1 MVSAQFSVSVV
12 RTVRYTNAQGDTLV
26 VGSETVTGKK
36 ADVITAAH
44 LASEAAIR
52 LIKPGGVNWDVTDA
66 VQKIAEAFGCQP
78 CEGIL
83 SHSQQRNVVDGKK
96 EIILN
101 PSEKIKRETHT
112 FEEGDVFGVDI
123 LISTGDGK
131 VKKMEARTTVFKRVS
146 DFKYSLKLPTSRK
159 ALSLIDKHFGAF
171 PFALRTLSEQSD
183 EKSARMGVIEPQKHG
198 LLLAYD
204 VFEAKL
210 DDVVALFHT

>member
-1 MVSAQFSVSVV
+1 MGGQPIS
-12 RTVRYTNAQGDTLV
+12 
-26 VGSETVTGKK
+26 GKK
-36 ADVITAAH
+36 ADVLLAAH

-52 LIKPGGVNWDVTDA
+52 LIKPGGKNWDVTDA
-66 VQKIAEAFGCQP
+66 VQKIAETFGCKP

-83 SHSQQRNVVDGKK
+83 SHSQSRNVVDGKK

-101 PSEKIKRETHT
+101 PSENVKRETHT

-131 VKKMEARTTVFKRVS
+131 VKKVESRTTVFKRAA
-146 DFKYSLKLPTSRK
+146 DLKYSLKMPTSRK
-159 ALSLIDKHFGAF
+159 ALSEIDKSFGAF
-171 PFALRTLSEQSD
+171 PFSLRSLSEKTD

-204 VFEAKL
+204 VFEAKPE
-210 DDVVALFHT
+210 DFVALFHT